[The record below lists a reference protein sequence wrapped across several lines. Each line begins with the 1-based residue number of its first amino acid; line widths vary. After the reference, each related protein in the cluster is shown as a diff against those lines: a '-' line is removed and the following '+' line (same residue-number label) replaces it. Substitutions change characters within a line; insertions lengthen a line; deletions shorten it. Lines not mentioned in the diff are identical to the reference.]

1 LLHHLKKA
9 SEILVVASKGGK
21 KYATNS
27 TPHDWMFAPRS
38 PPLVPPGRFLVPKPV
53 RVREARMQNW
63 DDNHAARATD
73 VMTLYGR
80 YQGEHEKDRKQT
92 FGELFFSSDVDA
104 RMQRQMI

>member
-1 LLHHLKKA
+1 
-9 SEILVVASKGGK
+9 
-21 KYATNS
+21 
-27 TPHDWMFAPRS
+27 
-38 PPLVPPGRFLVPKPV
+38 
-53 RVREARMQNW
+53 MQNW